1 MAALILWMMAAI
13 IALNLVFLCFVFYR
27 RLSRQRYF
35 EMKDA
40 ARARFK
46 PVIEKFV
53 AEGMSVDQTAA
64 VLQEATSAAERDAV
78 EEVLL
83 NQVTP
88 KIAGR
93 ASELFF
99 ALGFVDRWARMAFE
113 KKRAAQLV
121 EKSVKREEVPISTK
135 PDTGLVAWFRK
146 LRIFSVPRAVAVD
159 HLGRLAPEYAQ
170 VFLAEALHDPGT
182 EVRRFAVAAM
192 GRRQHPAAIPLLFEE
207 LRKAIEAGNDVSLRS
222 TKAALVCYELDD
234 LHHFV
239 PFVAHPHRRMRFFA
253 IDVIRE
259 ICNRASKNTLLNK
272 NDFPPELYD
281 VVLDRAVVD
290 EFSDVRARSSTVVKH
305 FRDARAL
312 KALRDLIA
320 DDNDFVRLHAVR
332 AAADRFYSQLVPD
345 VVSRLSDV
353 KWRVREAAV
362 RALLAFGSS
371 GSNEV
376 YKLFI
381 HTSDPYVSEQISDEI
396 QRGGLVQD
404 LIAALKGG
412 GEDAQLASAVCEK
425 MARMGKRALLT
436 LALATVQDTSARV
449 QLMDSLA
456 AAPSE
461 EFMAVLEAIAKGDAG
476 AVGNKAAAVLRRI
489 ADQGT
494 EIARGAA
501 HA

>member
-1 MAALILWMMAAI
+1 MAALVMWMMAAI

-35 EMKDA
+35 ETKDA

-46 PVIEKFV
+46 PVIERFV
-53 AEGMSVDQTAA
+53 AEEMTVDQGVG

-83 NQVTP
+83 NKITP
-88 KIAGR
+88 EIAGR

-99 ALGFVDRWARMAFE
+99 ALGYVDRWARLAFG

-121 EKSVKREEVPISTK
+121 EKSVKRQEVPISTK
-135 PDTGLVAWFRK
+135 PDTGVRAYFRK
-146 LRIFSVPRAVAVD
+146 LRLFSVPRAVAVD

-192 GRRQHPAAIPLLFEE
+192 GRRQHPAAIPLLFDE

-253 IDVIRE
+253 IDIIRE
-259 ICNRASKNTLLNK
+259 ICNRAARDTLLNK

-290 EFSDVRARSSTVVKH
+290 EFSDVRARSAAVVKH

-332 AAADRFYSQLVPD
+332 ASADRFYSQLVPD
-345 VVSRLSDV
+345 AVARLSDV

-362 RALLAFGSS
+362 RALLTFGSS

-412 GEDAQLASAVCEK
+412 GDDAQLASAVCEK

-436 LALATVQDTSARV
+436 LALATVQDAAARV
-449 QLMDSLA
+449 RLMDSLA
-456 AAPSE
+456 AAPSN
-461 EFMAVLEAIAKGDAG
+461 EFLALLDAIAKGDAG
-476 AVGNKAAAVLRRI
+476 PVGNKAAAVLRRI
-489 ADQGT
+489 AEQGPQ
-494 EIARGAA
+494 IAGAA